1 MNSVIKKVSFFQA
14 LAVTIILVFAVIT
27 ISIVV
32 KNFITKDVK
41 TTFQDRVLDIK
52 ATFEVLN
59 ESIKESALSVSNVL
73 SSELNNV
80 EIDYSN
86 KIDVNGIKTSSLTSN
101 GVILNN
107 NNSIID
113 KFTQTTG
120 AVATIFVKQDD
131 GFFRIATSLYKEDGS
146 RAIGT
151 FLAKDSQAFSK
162 ISNKE
167 RYLGIAELFGKK
179 YMTVYEPVIKDNEV
193 IGILF
198 VAYNFDKLYKI
209 LESKLER
216 IKFGDKGYLYTIDS
230 KTETL
235 TIHPTLKNKKLSEL
249 DKNVEEALKQMLVLK
264 EGVISYEFNNGKE
277 VIDKLSAFTTFEEW
291 NMVIVTSSD
300 IDDLLALNYTLRQYT
315 IFGGIALLLTL
326 LAISYLIIKK
336 TVNEPLLIINKDLDE
351 FFAYLNRDKESIDFV
366 HVNTKDEFGRMSKI
380 LSDNIEKTR
389 LGIEEDRKLISE
401 TISVLGEFENGDLC
415 QRINIE
421 VSNPA
426 LTQLKNVL
434 NNMASN
440 LESNIDNVLSVLEQY
455 SSYNYLNKID
465 QKGLK
470 EHLLKLASGV
480 NSLGDSITSMLK
492 ENKSN
497 GLTLENSSRILLS
510 NVDKLNLS
518 SNEAAASLEE
528 TAAALEQ
535 ITSNIRNNTNSIAQ
549 MSKLSSSVTSS
560 AKDGEILANQTTL
573 AMDEIN
579 TQVNLV
585 NEAISVIDQIAFQ
598 TNILSLNAAVE
609 AATAGEA
616 GKGFAVVA
624 QEVRNLANRSAEA
637 ANEIKSIVENA
648 TSKANE
654 GKQIA
659 NSMIEGYKELNES
672 INQTINLIS
681 DVEMSSKEQLLG
693 IEQINDAV
701 NQLDQQTQ
709 QNAMIASQTND
720 IALSADEIAKLVVS
734 DANAKEFIG
743 KNDVKAR
750 DISLN
755 EIKKTPIL
763 ENTKIAEIPT
773 KSNKDWE
780 SF

>member
-264 EGVISYEFNNGKE
+264 EGVISYEFNDGKD

-291 NMVIVTSSD
+291 NMIIVTSSD

-480 NSLGDSITSMLK
+480 NNLGESITSMLK

>member
-1 MNSVIKKVSFFQA
+1 MKNVTIKSKLLLILYLVVIGFIFLSTIFLFSEKNVILDEKRLKLTNIVELAYSLVEAEYKAFKDGKIDENVAKSNALNAINKLRYSSAGYQEYIFIIDDTNPYPKMVQHPISPALNNSVLDSKQYNEATKFIYGNGKDEITLSSRENIFKVMLDVANKEEQGFVTYLWKKDSKSDKLDEKITYIKKFKEWGFILGSGIYIDDINKQFYENIVKAIAITLVILAIINFVLLFISRSIINSF
-14 LAVTIILVFAVIT
+14 
-27 ISIVV
+27 
-32 KNFITKDVK
+32 K
-41 TTFQDRVLDIK
+41 TFQ
-52 ATFEVLN
+52 
-59 ESIKESALSVSNVL
+59 
-73 SSELNNV
+73 
-80 EIDYSN
+80 
-86 KIDVNGIKTSSLTSN
+86 
-101 GVILNN
+101 
-107 NNSIID
+107 
-113 KFTQTTG
+113 TG
-120 AVATIFVKQDD
+120 
-131 GFFRIATSLYKEDGS
+131 L
-146 RAIGT
+146 
-151 FLAKDSQAFSK
+151 
-162 ISNKE
+162 
-167 RYLGIAELFGKK
+167 LG
-179 YMTVYEPVIKDNEV
+179 
-193 IGILF
+193 
-198 VAYNFDKLYKI
+198 
-209 LESKLER
+209 
-216 IKFGDKGYLYTIDS
+216 
-230 KTETL
+230 
-235 TIHPTLKNKKLSEL
+235 
-249 DKNVEEALKQMLVLK
+249 
-264 EGVISYEFNNGKE
+264 
-277 VIDKLSAFTTFEEW
+277 
-291 NMVIVTSSD
+291 
-300 IDDLLALNYTLRQYT
+300 
-315 IFGGIALLLTL
+315 
-326 LAISYLIIKK
+326 
-336 TVNEPLLIINKDLDE
+336 
-351 FFAYLNRDKESIDFV
+351 FFAYLNRESSD
-366 HVNTKDEFGRMSKI
+366 TKLLDDSSKDEFGQMSKVVNE
-380 LSDNIEKTR
+380 NIVKTKK
-389 LGIEEDRKLISE
+389 GIEEDRRLIDE
-401 TISVLGEFENGDLC
+401 TIAVLGEFEQGDLC
-415 QRINIE
+415 QRLNIE

-480 NSLGDSITSMLK
+480 NNLGESITSMLK

-624 QEVRNLANRSAEA
+624 QEVRNLASRSAEA
-637 ANEIKSIVENA
+637 ANEIKNIVENA

-659 NSMIEGYKELNES
+659 NSMIDGYKELNES